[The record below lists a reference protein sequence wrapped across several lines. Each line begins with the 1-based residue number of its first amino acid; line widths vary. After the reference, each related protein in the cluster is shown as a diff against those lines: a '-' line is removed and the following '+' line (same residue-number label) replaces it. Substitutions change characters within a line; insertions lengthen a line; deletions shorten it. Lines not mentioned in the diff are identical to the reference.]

1 MSVFVDTAPAAFE
14 IVDLERGGV
23 VYISDDPPDAC
34 SGYGE
39 PCGGCDECRWRQA
52 GPSYARRPARPWV
65 AWPGWDACA
74 WCGLGRAGGE
84 RCERCNEPRETSYVV
99 QRPTDNSNWFNSIVN
114 NTLFTHTRLLTLDRI
129 AFCGPAL
136 VLEALEDES

>member
-1 MSVFVDTAPAAFE
+1 VTAPAAFE

-52 GPSYARRPARPWV
+52 GPSYARRQARPWV
-65 AWPGWDACA
+65 AWPGWDACS

-84 RCERCNEPRETSYVV
+84 RCERCGEPAVV
-99 QRPTDNSNWFNSIVN
+99 TNSWTRSAEPDVVADA
-114 NTLFTHTRLLTLDRI
+114 LFGLHYLGHLRSPRARVVHVCPPGDGE
-129 AFCGPAL
+129 FE
-136 VLEALEDES
+136 EAIS